1 MASMLPVLGTWWFGN
16 GRRDGDGAYINA
28 NSSTTPYDQ
37 HAIPVL
43 QKKFRFTLNYT
54 SGDENRLVFRASR
67 LNAKKENIFQEL
79 IETKRLP
86 AGTKRTINLDIVLPD
101 SQYPLWLPSIQVPST
116 GHDILIHSL
125 EVYPTPPEGIEFVS
139 RAVGEGMGGSM
150 PDLMAP
156 SQWGDLAV
164 VFYASQFGNTA
175 ARPPAGWVVAM
186 QNNAGGRSGYVAIKK
201 VTTPQDTLGVQF
213 GGTVASGARER
224 ALMIIIRGVKDFDIH
239 TWQAGLPEIDPKRL
253 GLVAGQ
259 YHGNKSTPLTDW
271 RTTKNKWNAGT
282 NSTTDSW
289 SALLVGETEKIT
301 GIPNATAWAWVY
313 LTPMIDAAAQEEA
326 NPTVEIV
333 GAERGV
339 VTVFE
344 ADDSETPAHMR
355 AVPKGYKDIGTMMIT
370 KGFLV
375 AHRGGSVSWPEAS
388 IRAYTNSVMFGAG
401 ALEVSCQCSKD
412 GIWFLNHDRT
422 LQRTDPTAPNTPVT
436 EMTWDEI
443 RKFKTV
449 GEPIMKVED
458 YFRAYGSSHIT
469 VLDPKYSAGK
479 WQELKQ
485 FFPSD
490 AKNRIIWKFS
500 VDATWLVNQWKADG
514 WKCWGYSYPE
524 HVADGRLNGWA
535 APWDYLGMSF
545 EADQATWTKT
555 LALGKPVWAHICATR
570 DQYNQA
576 MQKGAAGCMV
586 SGVANILTE
595 SLV

>member
-67 LNAKKENIFQEL
+67 LNDKKENIFQEL

-86 AGTKRTINLDIVLPD
+86 AGTKRTIDLDIVLPD
-101 SQYPLWLPSIQVPST
+101 SKYPLWLPSIQVPST

-175 ARPPAGWVVAM
+175 ARPPTGWVVAM
-186 QNNAGGRSGYVAIKK
+186 QNNAGGRSGYVAVKK
-201 VTTPQDTLGVQF
+201 VTSPQDTLGVQF

-224 ALMIIIRGVKDFDIH
+224 ALMIIVRGVKDFDIH

-259 YHGNKSTPLTDW
+259 YHGDKNTPLTDW

-301 GIPNATAWAWVY
+301 GIPNASAWAWVY

-333 GAERGV
+333 GAERGI

-401 ALEVSCQCSKD
+401 ALEVSCQRSKD

-469 VLDPKYSAGK
+469 VLDPKYSAGQ
-479 WQELKQ
+479 WQDLKQ

-545 EADQATWTKT
+545 EADQQTWTKT

>member
-1 MASMLPVLGTWWFGN
+1 MASMLPVLGTWWFSN
-16 GRRDGDGAYINA
+16 GRRDGDGAYISV

-67 LNAKKENIFQEL
+67 LNDKKQNILQDI

-86 AGTKRTINLDIVLPD
+86 AGTKRTIDLDIVLPD
-101 SQYPLWLPSIQVPST
+101 SKYQYWLPSIQIPST

-139 RAVGEGMGGSM
+139 MAVGEGMGGSM
-150 PDLMAP
+150 PDLMAL
-156 SQWGDLAV
+156 SQWGDVAV

-201 VTTPQDTLGVQF
+201 VTNPQDTLGVQF

-224 ALMIIIRGVKDFDIH
+224 ALMIIVRGVKDFDIH

-259 YHGNKSTPLTDW
+259 YHGNNSTPLTDW

-313 LTPMIDAAAQEEA
+313 LTPMIDAAVEEDTF
-326 NPTVEIV
+326 PTVEVV
-333 GAERGV
+333 GRERGL
-339 VTVFE
+339 VTVYE
-344 ADDSETPAHMR
+344 SDDSETPAHMR
-355 AVPKGYKDIGTMMIT
+355 AIPKGYKDVGTMMIT

-388 IRAYTNSVMFGAG
+388 MRAYTNSVMYGAG
-401 ALEVSCQCSKD
+401 ALEVSCQRSKD

-443 RKFKTV
+443 RKYKTI

-469 VLDPKYSAGK
+469 VLDPKYSATQ
-479 WQELKQ
+479 WQDLKQ

-514 WKCWGYSYPE
+514 WKCWGYSYPD
-524 HVADGRLNGWA
+524 HIADGRLNGWA

>member
-1 MASMLPVLGTWWFGN
+1 MDSMLPKLSSWWFSN
-16 GRRDGDGAYINA
+16 GKAQGDGAYINV
-28 NSSTTPYDQ
+28 NSSMTPYDQ
-37 HAIPVL
+37 YAIPVL

-54 SGDENRLVFRASR
+54 SGDENRLIFRASR
-67 LNAKKENIFQEL
+67 LNAQKQNLYQDI

-86 AGTKRTINLDIVLPD
+86 AGAKHSIDLDIVLPD
-101 SQYPLWLPSIQVPST
+101 SQHPLWLPSIQVPST

-139 RAVGEGMGGSM
+139 RAVGEGIGGSM

-186 QNNAGGRSGYVAIKK
+186 QNNAGGRSGYVAVKK
-201 VTTPQDTLGVQF
+201 VTNPQDTLGVQF

-224 ALMIIIRGVKDFDIH
+224 VLMIIVRGVKDFDIH

-313 LTPMIDAAAQEEA
+313 LTPMIDAAAQEES

-355 AVPKGYKDIGTMMIT
+355 AVPKGYPDIGTMMVT

-443 RKFKTV
+443 RKFKTI

-469 VLDPKYSAGK
+469 VLDPKYSAAK
-479 WQELKQ
+479 WQDLKQ

-535 APWDYLGMSF
+535 GPWDYLGMSF
-545 EADQATWTKT
+545 EADQQTWTKT

>member
-1 MASMLPVLGTWWFGN
+1 MDSMLPKLSSWWFGN
-16 GRRDGDGAYINA
+16 GQAQGDGAYINV

-37 HAIPVL
+37 YAIPVL

-67 LNAKKENIFQEL
+67 VNAKKENLYQDI

-86 AGTKRTINLDIVLPD
+86 AGTKRSIDLDIVLPD
-101 SQYPLWLPSIQVPST
+101 SQHPLWLPSIQVPST

-125 EVYPTPPEGIEFVS
+125 ELYPTPPEGIEFVS

-150 PDLMAP
+150 PDLMAS

-186 QNNAGGRSGYVAIKK
+186 QNNAGGRSGYVAVKK
-201 VTTPQDTLGVQF
+201 VTSPQDTLGVQF

-224 ALMIIIRGVKDFDIH
+224 AVMIIVRGVKDFDIH

-259 YHGNKSTPLTDW
+259 YHGGKSTPLTDW

-289 SALLVGETEKIT
+289 SALLVGETEKIA

-313 LTPMIDAAAQEEA
+313 LTPMIDPAAQEES
-326 NPTVEIV
+326 NPTVEVV
-333 GAERGV
+333 GAERGI
-339 VTVFE
+339 VTVYE
-344 ADDSETPAHMR
+344 ANDSETPAHMR

-401 ALEVSCQCSKD
+401 ALEVSCQRSKD

-422 LQRTDPTAPNTPVT
+422 LQRTDPTAPSTPVT

-469 VLDPKYSAGK
+469 VLDPKYSAAK

-545 EADQATWTKT
+545 EADQATWAKT

>member
-1 MASMLPVLGTWWFGN
+1 MASMLPALSTWWFGN
-16 GRRDGDGAYINA
+16 GQPQGDGAYINV

-54 SGDENRLVFRASR
+54 SGDENRLVIRASR
-67 LNAKKENIFQEL
+67 LNDKKENIFQD
-79 IETKRLP
+79 IVETKRLP
-86 AGTKRTINLDIVLPD
+86 AGTKRTIDLDIVLPD
-101 SQYPLWLPSIQVPST
+101 SSYPLWLPSIQVPST

-156 SQWGDLAV
+156 SQWGDVAV

-175 ARPPAGWVVAM
+175 ARPPAGWVVAA
-186 QNNAGGRSGYVAIKK
+186 QNNAAGRSGYVAVKK
-201 VTTPQDTLGVQF
+201 VTSPQDTLGVQF

-224 ALMIIIRGVKDFDIH
+224 ALMIIVRGVKDFDIH

-313 LTPMIDAAAQEEA
+313 LTPMIDAAVQEEE
-326 NPTVEIV
+326 NPTVEVV
-333 GAERGV
+333 GSDRML

-344 ADDSETPAHMR
+344 ANDSETPAHMR
-355 AVPKGYKDIGTMMIT
+355 AVPKGYPDIGTMMIT
-370 KGFLV
+370 KGFIV

-458 YFRAYGSSHIT
+458 YFRAYGASHIT

-490 AKNRIIWKFS
+490 AKQRIIWKFS

-524 HVADGRLNGWA
+524 HVADGRLAGWA
-535 APWDYLGMSF
+535 GPWDYLGMSF
-545 EADQATWTKT
+545 EADQQTWTKT

-570 DQYNQA
+570 EQYNQA

-586 SGVANILTE
+586 SGVANLLPE

>member
-1 MASMLPVLGTWWFGN
+1 M
-16 GRRDGDGAYINA
+16 
-28 NSSTTPYDQ
+28 
-37 HAIPVL
+37 
-43 QKKFRFTLNYT
+43 
-54 SGDENRLVFRASR
+54 
-67 LNAKKENIFQEL
+67 
-79 IETKRLP
+79 
-86 AGTKRTINLDIVLPD
+86 LPD

-186 QNNAGGRSGYVAIKK
+186 QNNAAGRSGYVAVKK

-224 ALMIIIRGVKDFDIH
+224 ALMIIVRGVKDFDIH
-239 TWQAGLPEIDPKRL
+239 TWQAGLPEIDPKLL

-271 RTTKNKWNAGT
+271 RTTKNKWNAGM

-313 LTPMIDAAAQEEA
+313 LTPMIDAAVQEET
-326 NPTVEIV
+326 NPTVEVV
-333 GAERGV
+333 GAERGL
-339 VTVFE
+339 VTVYK

-370 KGFLV
+370 KGFIV

-422 LQRTDPTAPNTPVT
+422 LQRTDPMAPNTPVT

-469 VLDPKYSAGK
+469 VLDPKYSATK

-500 VDATWLVNQWKADG
+500 VDATWLVNQWKAEG
-514 WKCWGYSYPE
+514 WKCWGYSYPD

-535 APWDYLGMSF
+535 GPWDYLGMSF

-570 DQYNQA
+570 EQYNQA